1 MGTEKPD
8 NLEAALEKERKISS
22 VSYNVY
28 DTITSTTSDTSN
40 TYFVYDT
47 ISSTAVRAFLI
58 KFQHFQ

>member
-8 NLEAALEKERKISS
+8 NIEDALENQRKMSS

-47 ISSTAVRAFLI
+47 ISSTAVRKQL
-58 KFQHFQ
+58 